1 MTANKNEMGNGFDF
15 LDWTMLALF
24 ITLIF
29 WLIRKIFE
37 GNWGFQELI
46 IALLAANLGYSI
58 KISLQVSKL
67 DSEISCHLG
76 WHKGRE
82 SHVK

>member
-1 MTANKNEMGNGFDF
+1 MTANKNETGNGFDF
-15 LDWTMLALF
+15 LDWAMLAVF

-29 WLIRKIFE
+29 WLIRRIFE

-46 IALLAANLGYSI
+46 IAFLAANLGYSI
-58 KISLQVSKL
+58 KMSLQVSKL
-67 DSEISCHLG
+67 DSEISGHLG

-82 SHVK
+82 NHTK